1 LVKFGL
7 ASAGGV
13 FLGALAV
20 GAGFSAGVVIITVLG
35 VSIGISLFLEFVDSS
50 LGITRSAKDELN
62 ALEQYIEDNYTPP
75 QQYRSDVPAWLL
87 R

>member
-1 LVKFGL
+1 MI
-7 ASAGGV
+7 SMH
-13 FLGALAV
+13 
-20 GAGFSAGVVIITVLG
+20 ITQL
-35 VSIGISLFLEFVDSS
+35 
-50 LGITRSAKDELN
+50 AKDELN